1 MFFVIA
7 ADAINAACGESISSA
22 QDRYGNHGGGR
33 ENKAHNNLSFKTIN
47 MLKFSF
53 DKYTY

>member
-7 ADAINAACGESISSA
+7 ADAINAASGESISSA

-33 ENKAHNNLSFKTIN
+33 ENKAHNNLSFKN
-47 MLKFSF
+47 N
-53 DKYTY
+53 